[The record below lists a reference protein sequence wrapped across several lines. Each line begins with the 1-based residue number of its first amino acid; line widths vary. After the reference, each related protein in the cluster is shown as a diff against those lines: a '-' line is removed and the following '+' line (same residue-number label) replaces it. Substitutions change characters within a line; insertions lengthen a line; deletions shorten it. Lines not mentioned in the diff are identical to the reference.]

1 MELRKRQLL
10 FNFIEKGNLFHHM
23 YMITFLGDHYFRA
36 TELTPLSTASG
47 SKQTESR
54 RETA

>member
-23 YMITFLGDHYFRA
+23 YMIDHYFRA